1 MDALSTPSESVQRAV
16 ALCMVPLLP
25 AVKPSAPELSKRL
38 LDTALRGETYG
49 ERRGAAYGI
58 SALVKGLGIAS
69 LKQHGIMA
77 ALEEACATGIIPAK
91 QVLQIQNC
99 RDSNI

>member
-1 MDALSTPSESVQRAV
+1 MEALGTPSEAVQKAV

-25 AVKPSAPELSKRL
+25 SVKPHAADLSKRL
-38 LDTALRGETYG
+38 LNTALKGDSYG
-49 ERRGAAYGI
+49 DRRGAAYGI

-77 ALEEACATGIIPAK
+77 ALEEACATGSIPAK
-91 QVLQIQNC
+91 QVRTHTQI
-99 RDSNI
+99 DLDD